1 MVLIV
6 HLHFLYGDVLVFDRM
21 FGGNMRRVG
30 ALFSVINEQNKLSAN
45 NVRKVDFAQAYALA
59 A

>member
-1 MVLIV
+1 MINIF
-6 HLHFLYGDVLVFDRM
+6 HGDVLAFDRM

>member
-1 MVLIV
+1 MGTFWIRQ
-6 HLHFLYGDVLVFDRM
+6 DV
-21 FGGNMRRVG
+21 FGGNMQRVG

>member
-1 MVLIV
+1 MGTFWYLT
-6 HLHFLYGDVLVFDRM
+6 GR

-45 NVRKVDFAQAYALA
+45 NVRKVDFAGAYALA